1 MVFLTVF
8 RQVPES
14 VTNESISIIPAV
26 TGKSILKNVEAVQ
39 NEMHLGNSTTIEE
52 NDEEESEQ
60 QETVEFEKVLL
71 RNEYNNKYIMTYVFI
86 DTGRHSR
93 KEN

>member
-1 MVFLTVF
+1 M
-8 RQVPES
+8 
-14 VTNESISIIPAV
+14 

-52 NDEEESEQ
+52 NDEEELD

-71 RNEYNNKYIMTYVFI
+71 RNEYIIIYNLLRNF
-86 DTGRHSR
+86 R
-93 KEN
+93 